1 MTMKGMMKMIL
12 LVWKFIR
19 SCERLCDYHNT
30 FQNVDSGV
38 DILKSILGFNLR
50 NSLEVIS
57 LLNARTVD
65 PEEFLADLG
74 FAEPDMRSRIPDR
87 FLQGQSKAHGIDV
100 DYFRRSLDQDDLYA
114 SLVRMCPRLDLEFIF
129 QGNQLRVIL
138 L

>member
-1 MTMKGMMKMIL
+1 M
-12 LVWKFIR
+12 
-19 SCERLCDYHNT
+19 CDYHNT

-50 NSLEVIS
+50 NSHEVIS